1 MNFQQVTEYLN
12 TIHISKRPVLD
23 REEQTLTFL
32 KLKLTNPSALDFNLQ
47 MQILPEHPQV
57 VSVFLQAHPHLYL
70 YRASQ
75 ASPNISSGEHTLH
88 FEPCATA
95 ATPTWYTAMRAA
107 RLSKHPAGFSP
118 PAVDGRSLQ
127 YEQPKVLLT
136 LMKAEA
142 AVKAIW
148 PH

>member
-95 ATPTWYTAMRAA
+95 AT
-107 RLSKHPAGFSP
+107 
-118 PAVDGRSLQ
+118 RS
-127 YEQPKVLLT
+127 QPLHGILL
-136 LMKAEA
+136 
-142 AVKAIW
+142 
-148 PH
+148 